1 MFPVNRKSYGTMET
15 YTKKISTHPKYKYLL
30 KGYEKYFLKFKNNIE
45 ATFNLILTA
54 QKRKVKNILI
64 ASSMGVDNFEKN
76 PSIYGLT
83 KLVCEKISKTFINV
97 HIAVLIHK

>member
-45 ATFNLILTA
+45 AIDISKKLMVEKDFNIFYGNFNRNLISKYSENT
-54 QKRKVKNILI
+54 
-64 ASSMGVDNFEKN
+64 FEDF
-76 PSIYGLT
+76 
-83 KLVCEKISKTFINV
+83 CEI
-97 HIAVLIHK
+97 IHN